1 MQMNTSVQRKQRLPQ
16 FESHAAIQSRIESL
30 TARRVLPAS
39 TRSLRIARTLCGISL
54 ALTQAV
60 ERLCAVLPL
69 AQDADPQAVEFGCGT
84 AAGVKGRI
92 TIVDGTAVISLIYL
106 SSRVSADSLTEF
118 WRQLGHVLERHKRMT
133 FLRNKKV
140 GLRLHLSCSEVE
152 EQLRRLAARAAV
164 EATSVLDS
172 IDRHETLAHAKKRD
186 SLPLFAPDLSMRS
199 A

>member
-1 MQMNTSVQRKQRLPQ
+1 MQMNTSVQRKQRLQQ

-30 TARRVLPAS
+30 NARRVLPAS

-54 ALTQAV
+54 ALTHAV

-69 AQDADPQAVEFGCGT
+69 AQDANPAVEFGCGT

-92 TIVDGTAVISLIYL
+92 AIVDGTAVVSLIYL

-118 WRQLGHVLERHKRMT
+118 WRQLGNVLERHKRMT

-172 IDRHETLAHAKKRD
+172 IERHETLALAKKRD
-186 SLPLFAPDLSMRS
+186 VLPLYAPGLSLRS